1 MNLLYLKKEM
11 KSQQNTL
18 AVKKKLRPRTKKRP
32 GVKRCEI
39 KMGGQGQWS
48 VTADGNKIL
57 IITIQAAKHSS
68 DHN

>member
-11 KSQQNTL
+11 KSQPKHPCC
-18 AVKKKLRPRTKKRP
+18 KKKLWPRTKKRP

-57 IITIQAAKHSS
+57 IITIQAAKH
-68 DHN
+68 

>member
-1 MNLLYLKKEM
+1 MLWSKYTGHSFLQICGKISIK
-11 KSQQNTL
+11 NTL
-18 AVKKKLRPRTKKRP
+18 AVKKVLKRL

-57 IITIQAAKHSS
+57 IITIQAAKH
-68 DHN
+68 